1 MYERQEPQ
9 RSAQLTLFA
18 AGFLAR
24 TSAEP
29 ARGPDLPGSALG
41 SGTNTGGSSANCAHA
56 SRSSKTSRRAKSGGC
71 VRCGPTCML
80 SVTERVPSKFLRP
93 MSGSPIVESASSS
106 WPTPSVKG
114 NYNRKGLSPTSGD
127 GLATAV
133 RGEMWP
139 TPTAQSYG
147 SNQGG
152 AVGRVG
158 PVRLS
163 LAGEVKLWP
172 TPQARDEKGPSGAAG
187 RARRSNIPDALGV
200 TTRTA
205 LNPNW
210 VECLMGCPIGWT
222 ERPPDVVLLSTNGS
236 RPARPRK

>member
-9 RSAQLTLFA
+9 RSVQLTLFA
-18 AGFLAR
+18 ADSLAR

-29 ARGPDLPGSALG
+29 ARAQGLPGSALD
-41 SGTNTGGSSANCAHA
+41 SGTNTGGSSVNCAPA
-56 SRSSKTSRRAKSGGC
+56 SRSSRTSRREKNGGC
-71 VRCGPTCML
+71 ARCGPTCML

-106 WPTPSVKG
+106 WPTPTVSG
-114 NYNRKGLSPTSGD
+114 LWNRKGASEYSGD
-127 GLATAV
+127 GLSTAV

-139 TPTAQSYG
+139 TPTAQGYG

-152 AVGRVG
+152 AAGRTG

-187 RARRSNIPDALGV
+187 RARRSNLPDTLLV
-200 TTRTA
+200 TGPLSPT
-205 LNPNW
+205 W
-210 VECLMGCPIGWT
+210 VEALMGCPIGWT
-222 ERPPDVVLLSTNGS
+222 ERPPDVVPSSTGGS
-236 RPARPRK
+236 RRARP